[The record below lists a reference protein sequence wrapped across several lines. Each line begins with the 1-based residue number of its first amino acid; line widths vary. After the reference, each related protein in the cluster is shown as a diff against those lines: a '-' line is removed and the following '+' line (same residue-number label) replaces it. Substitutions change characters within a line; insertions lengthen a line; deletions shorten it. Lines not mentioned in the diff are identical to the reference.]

1 LTIVG
6 VVRDGHFWSLDY
18 QIVPQMFRPYTQS
31 AWPIMTV
38 VARTAGDPVA
48 FTKAIRKAAGDI
60 DREQPVSNIATMEQV
75 IHDSL
80 GFRRFPMLL
89 LGTFALV
96 ALLLAA
102 VGIYGVMSY
111 SVAQRTQEIGIRMA
125 LGAGRGEV
133 LRLILGRSLLPV
145 AAGVGIGIAGALALT
160 RELTSLL
167 FEVSPS
173 DPVVFTA
180 VALLL
185 MSVAALASLVPAIK
199 AASVNPVI
207 ALRHE

>member
-1 LTIVG
+1 
-6 VVRDGHFWSLDY
+6 
-18 QIVPQMFRPYTQS
+18 
-31 AWPIMTV
+31 MTV
-38 VARTAGDPVA
+38 VARTAGDPAV
-48 FTKAIRKAAGDI
+48 FTTAIRKAAADI

-133 LRLILGRSLLPV
+133 LRLILGRSLVPV
-145 AAGVGIGIAGALALT
+145 AAGVAIGVGGALALT
-160 RELTSLL
+160 RVLTSLL

-185 MSVAALASLVPAIK
+185 MSVAVIASLVPALK